1 MRNRATCNDL
11 NCPFTPF
18 CKEYDFFMDRG
29 QECSIQRQIV
39 EGAKMVER
47 YWRIEEISNKNHSKI
62 QVVKQIRDA
71 TGAGLRMC
79 VDAYDY
85 AGGDLPIAVAYV
97 RAKSTAVVTPG
108 LNFDQRVQLFLKEHG
123 SDV

>member
-1 MRNRATCNDL
+1 MRNRITCNDL

-47 YWRIEEISNKNHSKI
+47 YWRIEEKSQQTHSKL

-71 TGAGLRMC
+71 TGVGLRLC

-85 AGGDLPIAVAYV
+85 AAGDLPTAIAYV
-97 RAKSTAVVTPG
+97 RAKTSAVATPG
-108 LNFDQRVQLFLKEHG
+108 LSFDQRVQQFLMERPTN
-123 SDV
+123 V